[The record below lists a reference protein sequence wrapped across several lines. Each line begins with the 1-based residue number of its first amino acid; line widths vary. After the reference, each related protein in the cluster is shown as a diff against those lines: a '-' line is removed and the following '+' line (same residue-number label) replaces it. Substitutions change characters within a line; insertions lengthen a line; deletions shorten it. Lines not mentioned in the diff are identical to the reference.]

1 MARKNPM
8 SVSCPECGSKN
19 VRMSKWKN
27 TFEKM
32 LDLFGMPP
40 MRCLDC
46 EHRWKHSLWRLRE
59 VFYARCP
66 RCYQLELQHWEETYY
81 HIPGTWKF
89 LIALGAKKVRC
100 KPCRHNFIS
109 FRLVKGKRKWQNI
122 EVDAPPPVIESSIQL
137 SEIEKVSVTESN
149 KD

>member
-1 MARKNPM
+1 
-8 SVSCPECGSKN
+8 
-19 VRMSKWKN
+19 MSKWRN
-27 TFEKM
+27 PLEKM

-66 RCYQLELQHWEETYY
+66 RCYQLDLVTWEETYY
-81 HIPGTWKF
+81 HIPKLWSF
-89 LIALGAKKVRC
+89 FISLGAKKVRC

-109 FRLVKGKRKWQNI
+109 FRRVRGKRKWVNVDPS
-122 EVDAPPPVIESSIQL
+122 EVPIVETTIDL
-137 SEIEKVSVTESN
+137 STVGKGSQTETN
-149 KD
+149 QP